1 MAIIQKAEMQ
11 DMESI
16 LDIWLNASLQAHD
29 FIPATYW
36 EQQLL
41 PMRDLYLPLAEN
53 YVIKENQT
61 VTGFASLLRSEAA
74 LAALFIAPHQQG
86 LGYGTALIDF
96 FKLQCDELHLNVYT
110 ENTVAVNFYQQQG
123 FKIISQAMDQNTGH
137 AELSMTW
144 FKP

>member
-1 MAIIQKAEMQ
+1 MATIQKAEMQ

-29 FIPATYW
+29 FIPASYW

-61 VTGFASLLRSEAA
+61 VAGFASLLKSEAV
-74 LAALFIAPHQQG
+74 LAALFITPHQQG

-96 FKLQCDELHLNVYT
+96 FKQHCDELHLNVYT
-110 ENTVAVNFYQQQG
+110 ENIAAVNFYQQQG

-144 FKP
+144 SKH

>member
-1 MAIIQKAEMQ
+1 MATIQKAEMQ

-29 FIPATYW
+29 FIPASYW

-61 VTGFASLLRSEAA
+61 VAGFASLLRSESA

-96 FKLQCDELHLNVYT
+96 FKQQCDELHLNVYT
-110 ENTVAVNFYQQQG
+110 GKYRSGQF
-123 FKIISQAMDQNTGH
+123 
-137 AELSMTW
+137 LSAAGL
-144 FKP
+144 

>member
-1 MAIIQKAEMQ
+1 MATIQKAEMQ
-11 DMESI
+11 DIESI
-16 LDIWLNASLQAHD
+16 LNIWLNASLQAHG
-29 FIPATYW
+29 FIPASYW
-36 EQQLL
+36 EHQLI

-61 VTGFASLLRSEAA
+61 VAGFASLLRSESA
-74 LAALFIAPHQQG
+74 LAALFIAPHHQG

-96 FKLQCDELHLNVYT
+96 FKQQCDELHLNVYT
-110 ENTVAVNFYQQQG
+110 ENTAAVNFYRQQG

-144 FKP
+144 SKH

>member
-1 MAIIQKAEMQ
+1 MATIQKAEMQ
-11 DMESI
+11 DIESI
-16 LDIWLNASLQAHD
+16 LDIWLNASLQAHG
-29 FIPATYW
+29 FIPASYW
-36 EQQLL
+36 EHQLI

-61 VTGFASLLRSEAA
+61 VAGFASLLRSESA

-96 FKLQCDELHLNVYT
+96 FKQQCDELHLNVYT
-110 ENTVAVNFYQQQG
+110 ENTAAVNFYRQQG
-123 FKIISQAMDQNTGH
+123 FKTISQAMDQNTGH

-144 FKP
+144 SKH